1 MSESIRME
9 QQLKGSDAKVEEGDV
24 HVMARGGGGVQLA
37 KSLPVQRTKGNSYL
51 MGNLGKKSK
60 KSHHFPMSVTELY
73 SSLLNEGL
81 IAPIVLKLVT
91 NLPEGYDP
99 SKNCKFHYD
108 ALGHLIEECYLLRYK
123 IQRLIDSNAI
133 IFEGAT

>member
-24 HVMARGGGGVQLA
+24 HVMAREGGGVQLA
-37 KSLPVQRTKGNSYL
+37 KSLPVQRAKGNSYL
-51 MGNLGKKSK
+51 MGNLGKKLK

-108 ALGHLIEECYLLRYK
+108 ALGHSIEECYLLRYK
-123 IQRLIDSNAI
+123 IQRLIDGSAI